1 LTTRPPSSR
10 PPRAT
15 FAVGP
20 DGTRLFVRSRSG
32 PGDVSLVLSDG
43 IACDGF
49 VWKYLWE
56 DLEGVASVAH
66 WNYRGHGRSGPPTDP
81 ARIELVDH
89 ARDLDAVRVSIGDP
103 PVVLV
108 GHSMGCQVSLE
119 AYRLRP
125 EKVRGIV
132 LICGAPGRI
141 THTFRGTDVLAQI
154 LPRLIERVD
163 AHPEIVRALWGRV
176 PADVAIRLAM
186 LTGDIDRSVRPED
199 VMPYLEHM
207 VDIDVPM
214 FLRMLRS
221 AGEHSASDLLPH
233 VNVPALV
240 IGGSLDMF
248 TPARYAEEMAKA
260 MPHGELLMVAGGT
273 HAVPLERRELVRERV
288 LRFLRERVGI

>member
-10 PPRAT
+10 PPQAT

-20 DGTRLFVRSRSG
+20 DGTRLFVRSRRG
-32 PGDVSLVLSDG
+32 PGDVWLVLSDG

-49 VWKYLWE
+49 VWKYLWD
-56 DLEGVASVAH
+56 DLENVASVAH
-66 WNYRGHGRSGPPTDP
+66 WNYRGHGRSSPPTDP

-89 ARDLDAVRVSIGDP
+89 ARDLDAVRESIGDP

-163 AHPEIVRALWGRV
+163 AHPEIVRAIWGRV

-233 VNVPALV
+233 INIPTLV
-240 IGGSLDMF
+240 IGGDRDMF

-260 MPHGELLMVAGGT
+260 MPLGELLMVTGGT